1 MTVFGALGGPW
12 GSGPPGVPWGTQ
24 NMPLEVK
31 NHDFDLFFEVG
42 AGNNHI

>member
-1 MTVFGALGGPW
+1 MTVFEALEGPRE
-12 GSGPPGVPWGTQ
+12 SEHPGLPWGTQ

-31 NHDFDLFFEVG
+31 NHDFDLFFEVR